1 VPLSSLIPAFSQ
13 SQRASLPPRR
23 VTYYAAKASLDAA
36 YCKLFRAQPR
46 GFGFMSRPFRG
57 NIYPMIAAAIAFA
70 LMPPLGA
77 TAEADDSG
85 LPRVAFF
92 GLQLINT
99 SLEPTTPIEDGRVKM
114 LDDLFREK
122 LDHSGR
128 FKIVPI
134 PPDAQQRIAGG
145 AEISGCNGCERDYAK
160 SIGANWAAWGTVQK
174 VSNLILNIN
183 LYMENAASGKLEFVK
198 SVDIRGNN
206 DESWRHGLDY
216 MLRHY
221 LFEEP

>member
-1 VPLSSLIPAFSQ
+1 
-13 SQRASLPPRR
+13 
-23 VTYYAAKASLDAA
+23 
-36 YCKLFRAQPR
+36 
-46 GFGFMSRPFRG
+46 MSRPFRG
-57 NIYPMIAAAIAFA
+57 NIYPMIAAAIACT
-70 LMPPLGA
+70 LMLPLGA
-77 TAEADDSG
+77 TAAADDSG

-92 GLQLINT
+92 GFQLINT
-99 SLEPTTPIEDGRVKM
+99 SLEPTTPMEDGRVKM

-134 PPDAQQRIAGG
+134 PPDAQQRIAAG

-183 LYMENAASGKLEFVK
+183 LYMEDAASGKLEFAK
-198 SVDIRGNN
+198 SVDIRGNT
-206 DESWRHGLDY
+206 DEFWRHGLDY

-221 LFEEP
+221 LVDEP

>member
-1 VPLSSLIPAFSQ
+1 
-13 SQRASLPPRR
+13 
-23 VTYYAAKASLDAA
+23 
-36 YCKLFRAQPR
+36 
-46 GFGFMSRPFRG
+46 M
-57 NIYPMIAAAIAFA
+57 AAAIALA
-70 LMPPLGA
+70 LALPIGA
-77 TAEADDSG
+77 AAATDDAA
-85 LPRVAFF
+85 LPRIAFF
-92 GLQLINT
+92 GFQLINT
-99 SLEPTTPIEDGRVKM
+99 SLEPTTPIEAGRVKM
-114 LDDLFREK
+114 LDDLFQEK

-134 PPDAQQRIAGG
+134 PPDTQQRIAAGP
-145 AEISGCNGCERDYAK
+145 EISGCNGCERDYAK

-183 LYMENAASGKLEFVK
+183 LYMEDAASGKLEFVK
-198 SVDIRGNN
+198 SIDIRGNT

>member
-1 VPLSSLIPAFSQ
+1 
-13 SQRASLPPRR
+13 
-23 VTYYAAKASLDAA
+23 
-36 YCKLFRAQPR
+36 
-46 GFGFMSRPFRG
+46 MSRPFRRRRS
-57 NIYPMIAAAIAFA
+57 IYSVTAAAIGFA
-70 LMPPLGA
+70 LLSPLGA
-77 TAEADDSG
+77 AAAEDAAD

-92 GLQLINT
+92 GFQLINT
-99 SLEPTTPIEDGRVKM
+99 SLEPTTPNENGRVKM

-134 PPDAQQRIAGG
+134 PPDAQQRIAAGS
-145 AEISGCNGCERDYAK
+145 EISGCNGCERDYAK
-160 SIGANWAAWGTVQK
+160 SVGANWAAWGTVQK
-174 VSNLILNIN
+174 VSNLILNFN
-183 LYMENAASGKLEFVK
+183 LYMEDAASGKLEFVK
-198 SVDIRGNN
+198 SVDIRGNT